1 MSPPGGRSAMRSVEL
16 RNRTTRGPEPDRA
29 PLGPRCATRREGVLQ
44 GGTRNLLALA
54 LCSLGVTGVLHAQ
67 DAVNAGRAVA
77 NDAAIRIFVVT
88 GSVRVTGWDRDS
100 IAVRGRLDPGAG
112 RFFLGGTRD
121 ALKLGVEAPAG
132 REPDGTADL
141 DIWLP
146 NSARVWIKSTAAD
159 VETTTGGGTLEVTGV
174 SGRVRVAGTPRE
186 CSVETL
192 DGNVE
197 LAFRGPIARVR
208 TASGTIVVRGIIQD
222 LDASTVSGP
231 LLVGMEG
238 DVSRIRMETVSSEIG
253 FKGGLTRD
261 GRIEAETHGGD
272 IELRLPPALQATY
285 HLVSY
290 GRGLQNELFPADAI
304 RPGPNKGEFSV
315 KTGDGR
321 AVVQV
326 RTFKGIVTLKA
337 RGPETY

>member
-1 MSPPGGRSAMRSVEL
+1 MRGAAGQAGGRAAAKRT
-16 RNRTTRGPEPDRA
+16 RNAER
-29 PLGPRCATRREGVLQ
+29 
-44 GGTRNLLALA
+44 GTRNILACAA
-54 LCSLGVTGVLHAQ
+54 LCLGLTSTAGAQ
-67 DAVNAGRAVA
+67 DTVNAGRPVA
-77 NDAAIRIFVVT
+77 KDAAIRIFAVT
-88 GSVRVTGWDRDS
+88 GSIRVNGWDRDS
-100 IAVRGRLDPGAG
+100 IAVKGRLDPGAG
-112 RFFLGGTRD
+112 RFFIGGTRD
-121 ALKLGVEAPAG
+121 AIKLGVEAPEG
-132 REPDGTADL
+132 KEPDGTADL

-146 NSARVWIKSTAAD
+146 HGARVWIKSAAAD
-159 VETTTGGGTLEVTGV
+159 VETSTNGGTLEVTGV

-197 LAFRGPIARVR
+197 LAFRGPLARVR

-238 DVSRIRMETVSSEIG
+238 DVSRIRMETVSSEIA
-253 FKGGLTRD
+253 FKGGLTPA
-261 GRIEAETHGGD
+261 GRIEAQTHGGD
-272 IELRLPPALQATY
+272 IELRLPPALQASY

-290 GRGLQNELFPADAI
+290 GRGLQNELFPADSV
-304 RPGPNKGEFSV
+304 RTGSNKGEYLV

-321 AVVQV
+321 AVVDV
-326 RTFKGIVTLKA
+326 RTFKGVVSLKA

>member
-1 MSPPGGRSAMRSVEL
+1 MFLVLSL
-16 RNRTTRGPEPDRA
+16 
-29 PLGPRCATRREGVLQ
+29 ATP
-44 GGTRNLLALA
+44 ALA
-54 LCSLGVTGVLHAQ
+54 HPQEV
-67 DAVNAGRAVA
+67 VNAGRPAA
-77 NDAAIRIFVVT
+77 KDAAIRVFVVT
-88 GSVRVTGWDRDS
+88 GSLRVNGWDKDS
-100 IAVRGRLDPGAG
+100 IAVKGRLDPTAG
-112 RFFLGGTRD
+112 RFFIGGTRD
-121 ALKLGVEAPAG
+121 AIKLGVEAPEG
-132 REPDGTADL
+132 NEPDGTADL

-146 NSARVWIKSTAAD
+146 NSARVWIKSAAAD
-159 VETTTGGGTLEVTGV
+159 VETTTGAGSLEITGV

-197 LAFRGPIARVR
+197 LAFRGPLAKVR

-238 DVSRIRMETVSSEIG
+238 DVSRIRMETVSSEIA
-253 FKGGLTRD
+253 FKGGLTPD
-261 GRIEAETHGGD
+261 GRIQAETHGGD
-272 IELRLPPALQATY
+272 IELRLPPALAASY

-290 GRGLQNELFPADAI
+290 GRGLQDELFPAGAV
-304 RPGPNKGEFSV
+304 RQGPNKGEYTA

-321 AVVQV
+321 AVVEV

-337 RGPETY
+337 RGSETY

>member
-1 MSPPGGRSAMRSVEL
+1 MTDGRTGGRAERRSSVL
-16 RNRTTRGPEPDRA
+16 GTRYW
-29 PLGPRCATRREGVLQ
+29 LFGVL
-44 GGTRNLLALA
+44 
-54 LCSLGVTGVLHAQ
+54 LCIAAGPAHAQ
-67 DAVNAGRAVA
+67 DAVNAGRAISR
-77 NDAAIRIFVVT
+77 DAAIRIFAVT
-88 GSVRVTGWDRDS
+88 GSIRVNGWDKDS
-100 IAVRGRLDPGAG
+100 VAVKGRLDPSAG

-121 ALKLGVEAPAG
+121 ALKLGVEAPEG
-132 REPDGTADL
+132 KEPNGTADL
-141 DIWLP
+141 DVWLP
-146 NSARVWIKSTAAD
+146 NGARVWIKSAAAD
-159 VETTTGGGTLEVTGV
+159 IETTTGGGSLDITGV
-174 SGRVRVAGTPRE
+174 SGRVRVAGTPAE

-208 TASGTIVVRGIIQD
+208 TASGTIVVRGIIND

-238 DVSRIRMETVSSEIG
+238 DVSRIRMETVSSEIS
-253 FKGGLTRD
+253 FKGGLVPD
-261 GRIEAETHGGD
+261 GRIQAETHGGD
-272 IELRLPPALQATY
+272 IELRLPPALAASY

-290 GRGLQNELFPADAI
+290 GRGLQNQLFPAGAV
-304 RPGPNKGEFSV
+304 RQGPNKGEYTV

-321 AVVQV
+321 AVVDV